1 MKKYYCEPEYEIRN
15 YTHVL
20 GEITTSDLNS
30 GDKVH
35 FGNGNGSTY
44 AEIL

>member
-1 MKKYYCEPEYEIRN
+1 MKKNYIEPEIEIRN
-15 YTHVL
+15 YTHVS

-35 FGNGNGSTY
+35 FGSSNENTY
-44 AEIL
+44 ERIL